1 MAPGGTMRTS
11 PLSQSEEA
19 AVPVLPSR
27 PRATRSRGR
36 ALSVRLSP
44 DLEERLRERLV
55 ETGLKQGEGI
65 AVLLDFALE
74 LEAELRDLEPELSW
88 YAANRSVPIARA
100 VVQLAARSLGIE
112 PVEVYAPMT
121 GRA

>member
-1 MAPGGTMRTS
+1 
-11 PLSQSEEA
+11 
-19 AVPVLPSR
+19 V
-27 PRATRSRGR
+27 
-36 ALSVRLSP
+36 SVRLSP
-44 DLEERLRERLV
+44 ELEERLRERLA
-55 ETGLKQGEGI
+55 ETGLRQGEGI

-112 PVEVYAPMT
+112 PVEVYAPLA